1 MTRVLLT
8 GGSGF
13 IAAHILESLLDHG
26 YSVVTTVRSAQKGQ
40 QILDSYKQYGKDK
53 LDFVVVEDIMKPGAF
68 DSAVVSD
75 PPFEAAVHC
84 ASPYHFN
91 AKTPEEIHQLITTA
105 VDGTTGIIKAI
116 KAHAPTIKRVIIT
129 SSYAAMVDYGKP
141 LPHVYSEVDWNPITE
156 EQAYQSAPFA
166 YLASKTFAEKA
177 AWDFVKDEKPNF
189 TLTTMNPPMVYGPV
203 IHSLSSLDSINTSN
217 ARFVSLLRGS
227 PTTPCPPTVNYLF
240 VDVRDLALAH
250 VLALEKP
257 EAENQRFLITAGNY
271 SNAEI
276 AQVIGE
282 EYPEFKDRMP
292 VGEALKSGER
302 PATGVNGY
310 NNSKSI
316 EVLGLQYRPLKESV
330 VGVVESIKKFL

>member
-13 IAAHILESLLDHG
+13 IAAHVLESLLAHG
-26 YSVVTTVRSAQKGQ
+26 HSVVTTVRSAQKGQ
-40 QILDSYKQYGKDK
+40 QILDSHKQYGKGK
-53 LDFVVVEDIMKPGAF
+53 LDFVIVEDISKPGAF

-75 PPFEAAVHC
+75 SPFEAAVHC

-105 VDGTTGIIKAI
+105 VDGTTGILKGIKS
-116 KAHAPTIKRVIIT
+116 HAPTVKRVIIL
-129 SSYAAMVDYGKP
+129 SSYAAMVDYGKQMT
-141 LPHVYSEVDWNPITE
+141 HVYTEVDWNPITN

-177 AWDFVKDEKPNF
+177 AWDFVKSEKPSF
-189 TLTTMNPPMVYGPV
+189 TLTSLNPPMVYGPV

-217 ARFVSLLRGS
+217 VRFVSLLKGS
-227 PTTPCPPTVNYLF
+227 PSTPCPPTVNYLF
-240 VDVRDLALAH
+240 IDVRDLALAH

-257 EAENQRFLITAGNY
+257 EAENQRFLVTAGNY

-276 AQVIGE
+276 AQIIGE

-292 VGEALKSGER
+292 VGEALKLGER

-310 NNSKSI
+310 DNRKSI
-316 EVLGLQYRPLKESV
+316 EVLGMKYRPLRESV
-330 VGVVESIKKFL
+330 LGVVESIKGML